1 MSFGSAKMAHALF
14 ILAGA
19 LRRTVGRRNRSAAS
33 FTHWLI
39 RWRQSFISVLIHRS
53 WSVPRFSHCL
63 APHPLVSTF
72 EVFKAR
78 AVGDGRLRE
87 PAARIEP
94 DESIPFGNEYVA
106 EDKRA
111 IEVARE
117 LEGAVDGISFVLVGP
132 NEDVPFVDERRVV
145 ILDTVHGIR
154 EVTLVEGDEVDG
166 FILAP
171 RGSVHDFDLA
181 FSS

>member
-1 MSFGSAKMAHALF
+1 MRVYL
-14 ILAGA
+14 
-19 LRRTVGRRNRSAAS
+19 
-33 FTHWLI
+33 
-39 RWRQSFISVLIHRS
+39 
-53 WSVPRFSHCL
+53 
-63 APHPLVSTF
+63 
-72 EVFKAR
+72 
-78 AVGDGRLRE
+78 
-87 PAARIEP
+87 
-94 DESIPFGNEYVA
+94 FGNEYVA

-181 FSS
+181 FQLRYLKKLDRLGEVSLIGIPQEGEVNYLRIQSILRKLVAHDMQGS

>member
-1 MSFGSAKMAHALF
+1 
-14 ILAGA
+14 
-19 LRRTVGRRNRSAAS
+19 
-33 FTHWLI
+33 
-39 RWRQSFISVLIHRS
+39 
-53 WSVPRFSHCL
+53 
-63 APHPLVSTF
+63 
-72 EVFKAR
+72 
-78 AVGDGRLRE
+78 
-87 PAARIEP
+87 
-94 DESIPFGNEYVA
+94 VA

-117 LEGAVDGISFVLVGP
+117 LEGAVDSISFVLVGP

-145 ILDTVHGIR
+145 ILDTVQGIR

-181 FSS
+181 FQLRYLKKLNRLGEVSLIGIPQEGEVDYLRIQSILRKLVAHDMQGS